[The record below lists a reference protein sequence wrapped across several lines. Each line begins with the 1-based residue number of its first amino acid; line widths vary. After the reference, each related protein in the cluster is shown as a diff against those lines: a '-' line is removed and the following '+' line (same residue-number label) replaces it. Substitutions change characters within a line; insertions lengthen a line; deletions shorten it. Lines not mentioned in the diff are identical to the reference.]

1 MLWWT
6 KMNKRLLLLILIK
19 ITTKLDKYISTYEQ
33 HVIGKKIFDM
43 NRFNKDYQFSTLPYL
58 HNIIGFI
65 GYFNSFNTPSE
76 YPPINLLLAIFLELS
91 NKAVSFCTSK
101 KLD

>member
-1 MLWWT
+1 
-6 KMNKRLLLLILIK
+6 
-19 ITTKLDKYISTYEQ
+19 
-33 HVIGKKIFDM
+33 M

-101 KLD
+101 KTRLKMYRFDSGLEFILLLDSFLGIEQEE